1 MGMGEGIL
9 LMQARA
15 NLFLLAWLSLG
26 ISLSFRVNFAEIFC
40 LKVYEFLSAIRES
53 QFN

>member
-1 MGMGEGIL
+1 MEEGIN

-15 NLFLLAWLSLG
+15 DLFLLAWLPLG
-26 ISLSFRVNFAEIFC
+26 ISLTFGVNFAEIFC
-40 LKVYEFLSAIRES
+40 LKVYEFLSAIREF